1 MTTKTKHAT
10 TAGRKAISS
19 PIVER
24 NRLTSQKD
32 KAKVNVRLSKD
43 KPRNSAAKAKAKINL
58 KVGGVAPRNGTI
70 GPLPGTQLLRTLL
83 PTGLAILLPMIH
95 LLLKGKKEIKD

>member
-1 MTTKTKHAT
+1 MTTKIKPAT

-19 PIVER
+19 RTVER
-24 NRLTSQKD
+24 NRLTSQRGKG
-32 KAKVNVRLSKD
+32 KANVHPSKD
-43 KPRNSAAKAKAKINL
+43 KSRISAAKEKANL